1 MDTIINQIMHGV
13 MLGVM
18 YSLVAVGF
26 TLFFG
31 VLNIIQFSHG
41 EIFMVGA
48 FLALIIINLLNLVL
62 GVVNPVLLLL
72 VAFVGSSILT
82 ALIGILFGRITIRP
96 IMNAPPIIAL
106 LTTLAAGISIRYI
119 VMAFYPSGSEPQRF
133 PVLLPD
139 WQTEIRGVLLRFDS
153 LFILV
158 AGILLIMGTYLFINK
173 TKMGIAMRAVA
184 QDRETASMMGVNI
197 DKVIDIT
204 FVVSGVLAA
213 CAGIFNGLYYRQII
227 FDMGALYGVVG
238 FSAAVIGGLGNIFG
252 AIVGGFL
259 FAFLASFT
267 SAFIPGGSAYR
278 FVVAFAFLIV
288 FLVIMPKGILGA
300 RREKVKHERTEA
312 IP

>member
-1 MDTIINQIMHGV
+1 METIINQIIHGI

-31 VLNIIQFSHG
+31 VLNLIQFSHG

-48 FLALIIINLLNLVL
+48 FLGLIIINTLSVVL
-62 GVVNPVLLLL
+62 GIQNPVLLLL
-72 VAFVGSSILT
+72 AAFAISGILT
-82 ALIGILFGRITIRP
+82 GLISILFGRITIRP
-96 IMNAPPIIAL
+96 ILQAPPIIAL
-106 LTTLAAGISIRYI
+106 LTTLAAGISIRYF

-133 PVLLPD
+133 PALLPD
-139 WQTEIRGVLLRFDS
+139 WQTEVGGVLLRFDS

-158 AGILLIMGTYLFINK
+158 AGVLLIVCTYLFINK

-184 QDRETASMMGVNI
+184 QDRETAAMMGVNI
-197 DKVIDIT
+197 NRVIDIT
-204 FVVSGVLAA
+204 FVVAGVLAA
-213 CAGIFNGLYYRQII
+213 CAGIFNGLYYREII

-259 FAFLASFT
+259 FALLASFT

-278 FVVAFAFLIV
+278 FVVAFTFLIV
-288 FLVIMPKGILGA
+288 FLVIMPKGILGF
-300 RREKVKHERTEA
+300 RRGKREA
-312 IP
+312 

>member
-1 MDTIINQIMHGV
+1 METIINQIIHGI

-31 VLNIIQFSHG
+31 VLNLIQFSHG

-48 FLALIIINLLNLVL
+48 FLGLIIINGLSMVL
-62 GVVNPVLLLL
+62 GIQNPVLLLL
-72 VAFVGSSILT
+72 AAFAASSILT
-82 ALIGILFGRITIRP
+82 GLISIIFGRITIRP
-96 IMNAPPIIAL
+96 ILQAPPIIAL
-106 LTTLAAGISIRYI
+106 LTTLAAGISIRYT

-133 PVLLPD
+133 PALLPD
-139 WQTEIRGVLLRFDS
+139 WQTEVGGVLLRFDS

-158 AGILLIMGTYLFINK
+158 GGFLLIICTYLFINK

-184 QDRETASMMGVNI
+184 QDRETAAMMGVNI
-197 DKVIDIT
+197 NRVIDIT
-204 FVVSGVLAA
+204 FVVAGVLAA
-213 CAGIFNGLYYRQII
+213 CAGIFNGLYYREII

-259 FAFLASFT
+259 FALLASFT

-278 FVVAFAFLIV
+278 FVVAFTFLIV
-288 FLVIMPKGILGA
+288 FLVIMPKGILGF
-300 RREKVKHERTEA
+300 RRGKREA
-312 IP
+312 

>member
-1 MDTIINQIMHGV
+1 METIINQIIHGI

-31 VLNIIQFSHG
+31 VLNLIQFSHG

-48 FLALIIINLLNLVL
+48 FLGLIIINTLSVVL
-62 GVVNPVLLLL
+62 GIQNPVLLLL
-72 VAFVGSSILT
+72 AAFAISGILT
-82 ALIGILFGRITIRP
+82 GLISILFGRITIRP
-96 IMNAPPIIAL
+96 ILQAPPIIAL
-106 LTTLAAGISIRYI
+106 LTTLAAGISIRYF

-133 PVLLPD
+133 PALLPD
-139 WQTEIRGVLLRFDS
+139 WQTEVGGVLLRFDS

-158 AGILLIMGTYLFINK
+158 AGVLLIVCTYMFINK

-184 QDRETASMMGVNI
+184 QDRETAAMMGVNI
-197 DKVIDIT
+197 NRVIDIT
-204 FVVSGVLAA
+204 FVVAGVLAA
-213 CAGIFNGLYYRQII
+213 SAGIFNGLYYREII

-259 FAFLASFT
+259 FALLASFT

-278 FVVAFAFLIV
+278 FVVAFTFLIV
-288 FLVIMPKGILGA
+288 FLVIMPKGILGF
-300 RREKVKHERTEA
+300 RRGKREA
-312 IP
+312 

>member
-1 MDTIINQIMHGV
+1 
-13 MLGVM
+13 M

-31 VLNIIQFSHG
+31 VLNLIQFSHG

-48 FLALIIINLLNLVL
+48 FLGLIIINFLTLILGIESPAILLF
-62 GVVNPVLLLL
+62 

-82 ALIGILFGRITIRP
+82 ALISMLFGRITIRP
-96 IMNAPPIIAL
+96 IIKAPPIIAL

-119 VMAFYPSGSEPQRF
+119 VMAFYPAGSEPKRF
-133 PVLLPD
+133 PALLPD
-139 WQTEIRGVLLRFDS
+139 WQTDVGGVILRFDS
-153 LFILV
+153 LFIFVL
-158 AGILLIMGTYLFINK
+158 AAILIIGTYLFINR

-184 QDRETASMMGVNI
+184 QDRETAAMMGVNI
-197 DKVIDIT
+197 NKVIDTT
-204 FVVSGVLAA
+204 FVVGGFLAA
-213 CAGIFNGLYYRQII
+213 CAGIFNGLYYREII

-238 FSAAVIGGLGNIFG
+238 FSAAVIGGLGSIFG

-259 FAFLASFT
+259 FALLGSFT
-267 SAFIPGGSAYR
+267 AAFIPGGSAYR

-300 RREKVKHERTEA
+300 RKEKTGA
-312 IP
+312 

>member
-1 MDTIINQIMHGV
+1 METIINQIIHGI

-31 VLNIIQFSHG
+31 VLNLIQFSHG

-48 FLALIIINLLNLVL
+48 FLGLIIINTLSVVL
-62 GVVNPVLLLL
+62 GIQNPVLLLL
-72 VAFVGSSILT
+72 AAFAISGILT
-82 ALIGILFGRITIRP
+82 GLISILFGRITIRP
-96 IMNAPPIIAL
+96 ILQAPPIIAL
-106 LTTLAAGISIRYI
+106 LTTLAAGISIRYF

-133 PVLLPD
+133 PALLPD
-139 WQTEIRGVLLRFDS
+139 WQTEVGGVLLRFDS

-158 AGILLIMGTYLFINK
+158 AGVLLIVCTYMFINK

-184 QDRETASMMGVNI
+184 QDRETAAMMGVNI
-197 DKVIDIT
+197 NRVIDIT
-204 FVVSGVLAA
+204 FVVAGVLAA
-213 CAGIFNGLYYRQII
+213 SAGIFNGLYYREII

-259 FAFLASFT
+259 FALLASFT

-278 FVVAFAFLIV
+278 FVVAFTFLIV
-288 FLVIMPKGILGA
+288 FLVIMPRGILGF
-300 RREKVKHERTEA
+300 RRGKREA
-312 IP
+312 

>member
-1 MDTIINQIMHGV
+1 METIINQIIHGI

-31 VLNIIQFSHG
+31 VLNVIQFSHG

-48 FLALIIINLLNLVL
+48 FLGLIIINGLSMVL
-62 GVVNPVLLLL
+62 GIQNPVLLLL
-72 VAFVGSSILT
+72 AAFTVASILT
-82 ALIGILFGRITIRP
+82 GLISIIFGRITIRP
-96 IMNAPPIIAL
+96 IMQAPPIIAL
-106 LTTLAAGISIRYI
+106 LTTLAAGISIRYA
-119 VMAFYPSGSEPQRF
+119 VMAFYPSGSEPKRF
-133 PVLLPD
+133 PALLPD
-139 WQTEIRGVLLRFDS
+139 WQTEVGGVLLRFDS

-158 AGILLIMGTYLFINK
+158 AGVLLIICTYLFISK

-184 QDRETASMMGVNI
+184 QDRETAAMMGVNI
-197 DKVIDIT
+197 NRVIDIT
-204 FVVSGVLAA
+204 FVVAGVLAA
-213 CAGIFNGLYYRQII
+213 CAGIFNGLYYREII

-259 FAFLASFT
+259 FALIASFT

-278 FVVAFAFLIV
+278 FVVAFTFLIV
-288 FLVIMPKGILGA
+288 FLVIMPKGILGF
-300 RREKVKHERTEA
+300 RRGKREA
-312 IP
+312 

>member
-1 MDTIINQIMHGV
+1 METIINQIIHGI

-31 VLNIIQFSHG
+31 VLNLIQFSHG

-48 FLALIIINLLNLVL
+48 FLGLIIINTLSVVL
-62 GVVNPVLLLL
+62 GIQNPVLLLL
-72 VAFVGSSILT
+72 AAFAISGILT
-82 ALIGILFGRITIRP
+82 GLISILFGRITIRP
-96 IMNAPPIIAL
+96 ILQAPPIIAL
-106 LTTLAAGISIRYI
+106 LTTLAAGISIRYF
-119 VMAFYPSGSEPQRF
+119 VMAFYPSGSKPQRF
-133 PVLLPD
+133 PALLPD
-139 WQTEIRGVLLRFDS
+139 WQTEVGGVLLRFDS

-158 AGILLIMGTYLFINK
+158 AGVLLIVCTYLFINK

-184 QDRETASMMGVNI
+184 QDRETAAMMGVNI
-197 DKVIDIT
+197 NRVIDIT
-204 FVVSGVLAA
+204 FVVAGVLAA
-213 CAGIFNGLYYRQII
+213 SAGIFNGLYYREII

-259 FAFLASFT
+259 FALLASFT

-278 FVVAFAFLIV
+278 FVVAFTFLIV
-288 FLVIMPKGILGA
+288 FLVIMPKGILGF
-300 RREKVKHERTEA
+300 RRGKREA
-312 IP
+312 

>member
-1 MDTIINQIMHGV
+1 METIINQIIHGI

-31 VLNIIQFSHG
+31 VLNLIQFSHG

-48 FLALIIINLLNLVL
+48 FLGLIIINTLSVVL
-62 GVVNPVLLLL
+62 GIQNPALLLL
-72 VAFVGSSILT
+72 AAFAISGILT
-82 ALIGILFGRITIRP
+82 GLISILFGRITIRP
-96 IMNAPPIIAL
+96 ILQAPPIIAL
-106 LTTLAAGISIRYI
+106 LTTLAAGISIRYF

-133 PVLLPD
+133 PALLPD
-139 WQTEIRGVLLRFDS
+139 WQTEVGGVLLRFDS

-158 AGILLIMGTYLFINK
+158 AGVLLIVCTYMFINK

-184 QDRETASMMGVNI
+184 QDRETAAMMGVNI
-197 DKVIDIT
+197 NRVIDIT
-204 FVVSGVLAA
+204 FVVAGVLAA
-213 CAGIFNGLYYRQII
+213 SAGIFNGLYYREII

-259 FAFLASFT
+259 FALLASFT

-278 FVVAFAFLIV
+278 FVVAFTFLIV
-288 FLVIMPKGILGA
+288 FLVIMPKGILGF
-300 RREKVKHERTEA
+300 RRGKREA
-312 IP
+312 

>member
-1 MDTIINQIMHGV
+1 METIINQILHGI

-31 VLNIIQFSHG
+31 VLNLIQFSHG

-48 FLALIIINLLNLVL
+48 FLGLVIINGLSMVL
-62 GVVNPVLLLL
+62 GIQNPVLLLL
-72 VAFVGSSILT
+72 AAFTVSSILT
-82 ALIGILFGRITIRP
+82 GLISILFGRITIRP

-106 LTTLAAGISIRYI
+106 LTTLAAGISIRYA

-133 PVLLPD
+133 PALLPD
-139 WQTEIRGVLLRFDS
+139 WQTEVGGVLLRFDS

-158 AGILLIMGTYLFINK
+158 AGVLLIICTYLFINK

-184 QDRETASMMGVNI
+184 QDRETAAMMGVNI
-197 DKVIDIT
+197 NRVIDIT
-204 FVVSGVLAA
+204 FVVAGVLAA
-213 CAGIFNGLYYRQII
+213 CAGIFNGLYYREII

-259 FAFLASFT
+259 FALLASFT

-278 FVVAFAFLIV
+278 FVVAFTFLIV
-288 FLVIMPKGILGA
+288 FLVIMPKGILGF
-300 RREKVKHERTEA
+300 RKGKREA
-312 IP
+312 

>member
-1 MDTIINQIMHGV
+1 MDTVINQVIHGI
-13 MLGVM
+13 MLGLM

-31 VLNIIQFSHG
+31 VLNLIQFAHG

-48 FLALIIINLLNLVL
+48 FLGLIIINSLNLVL
-62 GVVNPVLLLL
+62 GIENPLLLL
-72 VAFVGSSILT
+72 FVAFVGSSILT
-82 ALIGILFGRITIRP
+82 GLFGILFGRVTIRP
-96 IMNAPPIIAL
+96 IMYAPPIIAL
-106 LTTLAAGISIRYI
+106 LTTLAAGLSIRYI
-119 VMAFYPSGSEPQRF
+119 VMAFYPAGSEPQRF
-133 PVLLPD
+133 PALLPD
-139 WQTEIRGVLLRFDS
+139 WQIEIRGILLRFDS

-158 AGILLIMGTYLFINK
+158 AGILLIIGTYLFINK

-184 QDRETASMMGVNI
+184 QDRETAAMMGVNI
-197 DKVIDIT
+197 NKVIDTT

-213 CAGIFNGLYYRQII
+213 CAGIFNGLYYREII

-259 FAFLASFT
+259 FALLASFT

-278 FVVAFAFLIV
+278 FVVAFAFLII

-300 RREKVKHERTEA
+300 RR
-312 IP
+312 

>member
-1 MDTIINQIMHGV
+1 MDTIINQVINGI

-31 VLNIIQFSHG
+31 VLNLIQFSHG

-48 FLALIIINLLNLVL
+48 FLGLIILNFSNLVL
-62 GVVNPVLLLL
+62 GIENPVFLLIIC
-72 VAFVGSSILT
+72 FIGSSIFT
-82 ALIGILFGRITIRP
+82 ALLGVLFGRITIRP
-96 IMNAPPIIAL
+96 LKNAPPIIAL
-106 LTTLAAGISIRYI
+106 LTTLAAGLSIRYI

-139 WQTEIRGVLLRFDS
+139 WQTEIQGVLLRFDS
-153 LFILV
+153 LFILT
-158 AGILLIMGTYLFINK
+158 AGMLLIIGTYLFINK

-184 QDRETASMMGVNI
+184 QDRETAAMMGVNI

-204 FVVSGVLAA
+204 FVVSGILAA

-227 FDMGALYGVVG
+227 FDMGGLYGVVG

-259 FAFLASFT
+259 FALLASFT

-278 FVVAFAFLIV
+278 FVISFAFLIIV
-288 FLVIMPKGILGA
+288 LVIMPKGILKA
-300 RREKVKHERTEA
+300 RRAK
-312 IP
+312 

>member
-1 MDTIINQIMHGV
+1 MDTIINQVIHGI

-31 VLNIIQFSHG
+31 VLNLIQFAHG

-48 FLALIIINLLNLVL
+48 FLGLIVISFFDTILGISNPAFLLCI
-62 GVVNPVLLLL
+62 
-72 VAFVGSSILT
+72 AFIGSSVLT
-82 ALIGILFGRITIRP
+82 GLFGVLFGRITIRP

-106 LTTLAAGISIRYI
+106 LTTLAAGLSIRYI

-133 PVLLPD
+133 PALLPD
-139 WQTEIRGVLLRFDS
+139 WQTEIGGVLLRFDS

-158 AGILLIMGTYLFINK
+158 AGLLLIIGTYLFINK

-184 QDRETASMMGVNI
+184 QDRETAAMMGVDIN
-197 DKVIDIT
+197 KVVDIT
-204 FVVSGVLAA
+204 FIVSGVLAA
-213 CAGIFNGLYYRQII
+213 CAGIFNGLYYREII

-259 FAFLASFT
+259 FALLASFT

-300 RREKVKHERTEA
+300 RRQQREV
-312 IP
+312 

>member
-1 MDTIINQIMHGV
+1 METIINQILHGI

-31 VLNIIQFSHG
+31 VLNLIQFSHG

-48 FLALIIINLLNLVL
+48 FLGLVIINGLSMVL
-62 GVVNPVLLLL
+62 GIQNPVLLLL
-72 VAFVGSSILT
+72 AAFTVSSILT
-82 ALIGILFGRITIRP
+82 GLISILFGRITIRP

-106 LTTLAAGISIRYI
+106 LTTLAAGISIRYA

-133 PVLLPD
+133 PALLPD
-139 WQTEIRGVLLRFDS
+139 WQTEVGGVLLRFDS

-158 AGILLIMGTYLFINK
+158 AGILLIICTYLFINK

-184 QDRETASMMGVNI
+184 QDRETAAMMGVNI
-197 DKVIDIT
+197 NRVIDIT
-204 FVVSGVLAA
+204 FVVAGVLAA
-213 CAGIFNGLYYRQII
+213 CAGIFNGLYYREVI

-259 FAFLASFT
+259 FALLASFT

-278 FVVAFAFLIV
+278 FVVAFTFLIV
-288 FLVIMPKGILGA
+288 FLVIMPKGILGF
-300 RREKVKHERTEA
+300 RKGKREA
-312 IP
+312 

>member
-1 MDTIINQIMHGV
+1 MDTIINQVINGI

-31 VLNIIQFSHG
+31 VLNLIQFSHG
-41 EIFMVGA
+41 EVFMVGA
-48 FLALIIINLLNLVL
+48 FLGLIILNFFNLVF
-62 GVVNPVLLLL
+62 GITSSILLLL
-72 VAFVGSSILT
+72 ICFVGSSILT
-82 ALIGILFGRITIRP
+82 GLFGILFGRITIRP
-96 IMNAPPIIAL
+96 IKNAPPVIAL
-106 LTTLAAGISIRYI
+106 LTTLAAGLSIRYI

-133 PVLLPD
+133 PAHLPD
-139 WQTEIRGVLLRFDS
+139 WQIELHGVLLRFDS
-153 LFILV
+153 LFIFV
-158 AGILLIMGTYLFINK
+158 AGMLLIIGTYLFINK

-184 QDRETASMMGVNI
+184 QDRETAAMMGVNI

-204 FVVSGVLAA
+204 FVVSGILAA

-259 FAFLASFT
+259 FALLASFT

-278 FVVAFAFLIV
+278 FVVAFAFLII

-300 RREKVKHERTEA
+300 RREKKGT
-312 IP
+312 

>member
-1 MDTIINQIMHGV
+1 METIINQILHGI

-31 VLNIIQFSHG
+31 VLNLIQFSHG

-48 FLALIIINLLNLVL
+48 FLGLVIINGLSMVF
-62 GVVNPVLLLL
+62 GIQNPVLLLL
-72 VAFVGSSILT
+72 AAFTVSSILT
-82 ALIGILFGRITIRP
+82 GLISILFGRITIRP

-106 LTTLAAGISIRYI
+106 LTTLAAGISIRYA

-133 PVLLPD
+133 PALLPD
-139 WQTEIRGVLLRFDS
+139 WQTEVGGVLLRFDS

-158 AGILLIMGTYLFINK
+158 AGILLIICTYLFINK

-184 QDRETASMMGVNI
+184 QDRETAAMMGVNI
-197 DKVIDIT
+197 NRVIDIT
-204 FVVSGVLAA
+204 FVVAGVLAA
-213 CAGIFNGLYYRQII
+213 CAGIFNGLYYREII

-259 FAFLASFT
+259 FALLASFT

-278 FVVAFAFLIV
+278 FVVAFTFLIV
-288 FLVIMPKGILGA
+288 FLVIMPKGILGF
-300 RREKVKHERTEA
+300 RRGKREA
-312 IP
+312 

>member
-1 MDTIINQIMHGV
+1 METIINQIIHGI

-31 VLNIIQFSHG
+31 VLNLIQFSHG

-48 FLALIIINLLNLVL
+48 FLGLVIINGLSMVL
-62 GVVNPVLLLL
+62 GIQNPVLLLL
-72 VAFVGSSILT
+72 AAFIASSILT
-82 ALIGILFGRITIRP
+82 GLISILFGRITIRP

-106 LTTLAAGISIRYI
+106 LTTLAAGISIRYA

-133 PVLLPD
+133 PALLPD
-139 WQTEIRGVLLRFDS
+139 WQTEVGGVLLRFDS

-158 AGILLIMGTYLFINK
+158 AGILLIVCTYLFINK

-184 QDRETASMMGVNI
+184 QDRETAAMMGVNI
-197 DKVIDIT
+197 NRVIDIT
-204 FVVSGVLAA
+204 FVVAGVLAA
-213 CAGIFNGLYYRQII
+213 CAGIFNGLYYREVI

-259 FAFLASFT
+259 FALLASFT

-278 FVVAFAFLIV
+278 FVVAFTFLIV
-288 FLVIMPKGILGA
+288 FLVIMPKGILGF
-300 RREKVKHERTEA
+300 RKGKREA
-312 IP
+312 

>member
-1 MDTIINQIMHGV
+1 METIINQIIHGI

-31 VLNIIQFSHG
+31 VLNLIQFSHG

-48 FLALIIINLLNLVL
+48 FLGLVIINGLSMVL
-62 GVVNPVLLLL
+62 GIQNPVLLLL
-72 VAFVGSSILT
+72 AAFTASSILT
-82 ALIGILFGRITIRP
+82 GLISILFGRITIRP

-106 LTTLAAGISIRYI
+106 LTTLAAGISIRYA

-133 PVLLPD
+133 PALLPD
-139 WQTEIRGVLLRFDS
+139 WQTEVGGVLLRFDS

-158 AGILLIMGTYLFINK
+158 AGILLIVCTYLFINK

-184 QDRETASMMGVNI
+184 QDRETAAMMGVNI
-197 DKVIDIT
+197 NRVIDIT
-204 FVVSGVLAA
+204 FVVAGVLAA
-213 CAGIFNGLYYRQII
+213 CAGIFNGLYYREVI

-259 FAFLASFT
+259 FALLASFT

-278 FVVAFAFLIV
+278 FVVAFTFLIV
-288 FLVIMPKGILGA
+288 FLVIMPKGILGF
-300 RREKVKHERTEA
+300 RKGKREA
-312 IP
+312 

>member
-1 MDTIINQIMHGV
+1 

-31 VLNIIQFSHG
+31 VLNLIQFAHG

-48 FLALIIINLLNLVL
+48 FLGLIIISFFNLIL
-62 GVVNPVLLLL
+62 GIENPVFLLII
-72 VAFVGSSILT
+72 AFIGSSLFT
-82 ALIGILFGRITIRP
+82 GLFGILFGRITIRP
-96 IMNAPPIIAL
+96 IMKAPPIIAL
-106 LTTLAAGISIRYI
+106 LTTLAAGIAIRYV
-119 VMAFYPSGSEPQRF
+119 VMAFYPAGSEPKRF
-133 PVLLPD
+133 PALLPD

-158 AGILLIMGTYLFINK
+158 AGILLIIATYLFINK
-173 TKMGIAMRAVA
+173 TKMGISMRAVA
-184 QDRETASMMGVNI
+184 QDRETAAMMGVNI
-197 DKVIDIT
+197 NKVIDIT

-213 CAGIFNGLYYRQII
+213 CAGIFNGLYYREII

-238 FSAAVIGGLGNIFG
+238 FAAAVIGGLGSIFG

-259 FAFLASFT
+259 FALLASFT

-278 FVVAFAFLIV
+278 FVVAFAFLII
-288 FLVIMPKGILGA
+288 FLVIMPKGILAA
-300 RREKVKHERTEA
+300 RKEKREA
-312 IP
+312 

>member
-1 MDTIINQIMHGV
+1 METILNQIIHGI

-31 VLNIIQFSHG
+31 VLNLIQFSHG

-48 FLALIIINLLNLVL
+48 FLGLVIINALSMVL
-62 GVVNPVLLLL
+62 GIQNPVLLLL
-72 VAFVGSSILT
+72 AAFTVSSILT
-82 ALIGILFGRITIRP
+82 GLISILFGRITIRP
-96 IMNAPPIIAL
+96 IMHAPPIIAL
-106 LTTLAAGISIRYI
+106 LTTLAAGISIRYA

-133 PVLLPD
+133 PALLPD
-139 WQTEIRGVLLRFDS
+139 WQTELGGVQLRFDS

-158 AGILLIMGTYLFINK
+158 AGVLLIICTYLFINK

-184 QDRETASMMGVNI
+184 QDRETAAMMGVNI
-197 DKVIDIT
+197 NRVIDIT
-204 FVVSGVLAA
+204 FVVAGVLAA
-213 CAGIFNGLYYRQII
+213 CAGIFNGLYYREII

-259 FAFLASFT
+259 FALLASFT

-278 FVVAFAFLIV
+278 FVVAFTFLIV
-288 FLVIMPKGILGA
+288 FLVIMPKGILGF
-300 RREKVKHERTEA
+300 RRGKREA
-312 IP
+312 

>member
-1 MDTIINQIMHGV
+1 MDTIINQVINGI

-31 VLNIIQFSHG
+31 VLNLIQFSHG

-48 FLALIIINLLNLVL
+48 FLGLIILNFSNLVL
-62 GVVNPVLLLL
+62 GIENPVLLLIIC
-72 VAFVGSSILT
+72 FIGSSLFT
-82 ALIGILFGRITIRP
+82 GLLGVLFGRITIRP
-96 IMNAPPIIAL
+96 LKNAPPIIAL
-106 LTTLAAGISIRYI
+106 LTTLAAGLSIRYI

-133 PVLLPD
+133 PVCLPD
-139 WQTEIRGVLLRFDS
+139 WQTEIHGVLLRFDS
-153 LFILV
+153 LFILT
-158 AGILLIMGTYLFINK
+158 AGMLLIIGTYLFINK

-184 QDRETASMMGVNI
+184 QDRETAAMMGVNI

-227 FDMGALYGVVG
+227 FDMGGLYGVVG

-259 FAFLASFT
+259 FALLASFT

-278 FVVAFAFLIV
+278 FVISFAFLII

-300 RREKVKHERTEA
+300 RRGK
-312 IP
+312 

>member
-1 MDTIINQIMHGV
+1 METIINQIIHGI

-31 VLNIIQFSHG
+31 VLNLIQFSHG

-48 FLALIIINLLNLVL
+48 FLGLVIINGLSMVL
-62 GVVNPVLLLL
+62 GIQNPVLLLL
-72 VAFVGSSILT
+72 AAFTVSSILT
-82 ALIGILFGRITIRP
+82 GLISILFGRITIRP

-106 LTTLAAGISIRYI
+106 LTTLAAGISIRYA

-133 PVLLPD
+133 PALLPD
-139 WQTEIRGVLLRFDS
+139 WQTEVGGVLLRFDS

-158 AGILLIMGTYLFINK
+158 AGILLIVCTYLFINK

-184 QDRETASMMGVNI
+184 QDRETAAMMGVNI
-197 DKVIDIT
+197 NRVIDIT
-204 FVVSGVLAA
+204 FVVAGVLAA
-213 CAGIFNGLYYRQII
+213 CAGIFNGLYYREVI

-259 FAFLASFT
+259 FALLASFT

-278 FVVAFAFLIV
+278 FVVAFTFLIV
-288 FLVIMPKGILGA
+288 FLVIMPKGILGF
-300 RREKVKHERTEA
+300 RKGKREA
-312 IP
+312 

>member
-1 MDTIINQIMHGV
+1 METIINQIIHGI

-31 VLNIIQFSHG
+31 VLNMIQFSHG

-48 FLALIIINLLNLVL
+48 FLGLIIINGLSMVL
-62 GVVNPVLLLL
+62 GIQNPILLLL
-72 VAFVGSSILT
+72 AAFAVSSILT
-82 ALIGILFGRITIRP
+82 GLISIIFGRITIRP
-96 IMNAPPIIAL
+96 ILQAPPIIAL
-106 LTTLAAGISIRYI
+106 LTTLAAGISIRYA

-133 PVLLPD
+133 PALLPD
-139 WQTEIRGVLLRFDS
+139 WQTEVGGVLLRFDS

-158 AGILLIMGTYLFINK
+158 AGVLLIICTYLFINK

-184 QDRETASMMGVNI
+184 QDRETAAMMGVNI
-197 DKVIDIT
+197 NRVIDIT
-204 FVVSGVLAA
+204 FVVAGVLAA
-213 CAGIFNGLYYRQII
+213 CAGIFNGLYYREII

-259 FAFLASFT
+259 FALLASFT

-278 FVVAFAFLIV
+278 FVVAFTFLIV
-288 FLVIMPKGILGA
+288 FLVIMPKGILGF
-300 RREKVKHERTEA
+300 RKGKREA
-312 IP
+312 